1 MANDKLTN
9 KQEGFS
15 QDIASGRFDYDW
27 LSYEAN
33 YNCKGMSQNAIY
45 VETCRLLQNPKVAL
59 RVAELRQ
66 GTVKRNEVTINK
78 VLEQLANWLLFDPL
92 DITDEKTDCVKRLA
106 DMDKRARMSLS
117 EIHVQELWEMI
128 PLESN
133 PKVKIKTKVGEL
145 KKIKFIDK
153 RAVSDQFMKK
163 FGAYT
168 NQENDLSSN
177 LDAIKDLIETIRK

>member
-1 MANDKLTN
+1 MANNTLTE
-9 KQEGFS
+9 KQENFCQYVS
-15 QDIASGRFDYDW
+15 QGETYAEAYRN
-27 LSYEAN
+27 SYPSSKKWKNEAVWVKSSELMTN
-33 YNCKGMSQNAIY
+33 G
-45 VETCRLLQNPKVAL
+45 KVL
-59 RVAELRQ
+59 VRIEELKKA
-66 GTVKRNEVTINK
+66 TIKRNEVTIDQ

-117 EIHVQELWEMI
+117 EIHVQELWG
-128 PLESN
+128 
-133 PKVKIKTKVGEL
+133 KVLGEDGKMHTEKTGEL

-163 FGAYT
+163 FGVYA

-177 LDAIKDLIETIRK
+177 LDAIKDMIETIRK